1 MFPGKS
7 ESVNF
12 EGDISFASSQRLTTR
27 EKKQARDNLG
37 INKDNLVS
45 SIMNLVNIRAEEIYY
60 ENLPINP
67 NTIRFS
73 FSKSDYNPTTDRTG
87 LYTAT
92 WTKLDTKYTNIWEWH
107 CEHTTWFGEF
117 ADPTATPTGR
127 GFRNPDNLVK
137 ILSINFGTITDIR
150 SLFSGCWSITDV
162 PKNIDFSDIEKCT
175 ALFQDCENLTKVYE
189 WSFPKAESARNMFN
203 FCLSLQSLPVMHFE
217 VATDFKYYAMHCEN
231 MKVFEG
237 LDAPNATDFRD
248 LLEADFALEQ
258 VVSLGDTSKVQIWHD
273 CFDGCYNL
281 TQLPATIDMSA
292 ATDCYGVFGYCRSLE
307 NLPEITWGNN
317 VTTLENFLKC
327 CSRITEIPDM
337 APFHYVTNFKSFM
350 SADDA
355 FESGSVPKSKP
366 PVPMAIKVLPSW
378 YPQQATNVEDM
389 FYGCKNVED
398 GIYGLYLM
406 LSNKI
411 TPVTNHKTCFELCG
425 VDTEEG
431 RKQLDL
437 VPDDWK

>member
-1 MFPGKS
+1 MFPGNS

-12 EGDISFASSQRLTTR
+12 EGDISFAGSQSLTTR
-27 EKKQARDNLG
+27 EKKRARENLG
-37 INKDNLVS
+37 LSKENLVS
-45 SIMNLVNIRAEEIYY
+45 SIMDLVNIRAEEIYY

-127 GFRNPDNLVK
+127 GFRNSDNLVK
-137 ILSINFGTITDIR
+137 ILSIDFGTITDIR

-175 ALFQDCENLTKVYE
+175 ALFQDCEKLVKVYE

-203 FCLSLQSLPVMHFE
+203 FCLSLKTLPVMHFE
-217 VATDFKYYAMHCEN
+217 VATDFKYYAMRCEN
-231 MKVFEG
+231 LKVFEG

-248 LLEADFALEQ
+248 LLEADFALEK

-273 CFDGCYNL
+273 CFGGCYSL
-281 TQLPATIDMSA
+281 EELPETLDMSA
-292 ATDCYGVFGYCRSLE
+292 GTDCSGVFSFCRSLSK
-307 NLPEITWGNN
+307 LPEIIWGNN
-317 VTTLENFLKC
+317 VTSLEGFLAC
-327 CSRITEIPDM
+327 CSRITEIPNM
-337 APFHYVTNFKSFM
+337 TPFHYVTNFKKFM
-350 SADDA
+350 SADDT

-366 PVPMAIKVLPSW
+366 PVPMAIKYLPSW
-378 YPQQATNVEDM
+378 FPQQATNVEDM
-389 FYGCKNVED
+389 FYGCKNVEN
-398 GIYGLYLM
+398 GITTWYLL

-411 TPVTNHKTCFELCG
+411 TPVTSHDGCFELCG
-425 VDTEEG
+425 VDTEQG
-431 RKQLDL
+431 RKQLDE